1 MDYRE
6 IVVSYQ
12 FRNTSDIINHVFYS
26 RARHFKYHGSVDDRA
41 SDVKFDEVLKFADEV
56 LLETSEATVRSI
68 VFVRDDVVCKVHC
81 YVSDGAYAWNVASDD
96 SVKMESLQKKL
107 EATFPLITAS
117 ENRIPLTFWTL
128 GAQGATCRSRRII
141 VPDWSDIQQNYPVE
155 VGDNLN
161 YLMEM
166 KPGKSGQLIMFH
178 GVPGTGKSYAIR
190 ALLKQWNSWCKGEYI
205 VDPEKFFGGSAEYMI
220 SVLLGNNNS
229 SYDEPTVRSGAD
241 SEGSED
247 PKVTSPW
254 HLYIV
259 EDSDELLTDDAKER
273 SGQALSRLLNVVD
286 GMIGQGLQVLVLV
299 TTNEPMERIHPAV
312 KRPGRCLANIEFR
325 KFNKKEAGIWLNGND
340 IVTTED
346 RTLAELYY
354 ERGDI
359 ESLLSES
366 DKSSIGFGAAI

>member
-1 MDYRE
+1 MGHTITVENY
-6 IVVSYQ
+6 
-12 FRNTSDIINHVFYS
+12 FRTTGDLINHTFYG
-26 RARHFKYHGSVDDRA
+26 RARHFKYHNTVDDRA
-41 SDVKFDEVLKFADEV
+41 SEAKFDDVLKFADEILV
-56 LLETSEATVRSI
+56 DVNDSSMRSA
-68 VFVRDDVVCKVHC
+68 VFLYGEVVCKIYC
-81 YVSDGAYAWNVASDD
+81 FSNDGNYSWHVASDNHA
-96 SVKMESLQKKL
+96 KMKSLEEKL
-107 EATFPLITAS
+107 LATVPITTA
-117 ENRIPLTFWTL
+117 NKDRVPLTFWTL
-128 GAQGATCRSRRII
+128 GALGATSRNRRIV
-141 VPDWSDIQQNYPVE
+141 VPDWPDIQQNYPAE
-155 VGDNLN
+155 VGDSLSH
-161 YLMEM
+161 LMEM

-178 GVPGTGKSYAIR
+178 GIPGTGKSYAIR

-229 SYDEPTVRSGAD
+229 SYDEPTPTNG
-241 SEGSED
+241 EGSNSSTG
-247 PKVTSPW
+247 TSPW

-325 KFNKKEAGIWLNGND
+325 KFNKQEAGLWLDGDRNK
-340 IVTTED
+340 IITVED
-346 RTLAELYY
+346 KTLAELYH
-354 ERGDI
+354 ERGDVY
-359 ESLLSES
+359 SLLSES